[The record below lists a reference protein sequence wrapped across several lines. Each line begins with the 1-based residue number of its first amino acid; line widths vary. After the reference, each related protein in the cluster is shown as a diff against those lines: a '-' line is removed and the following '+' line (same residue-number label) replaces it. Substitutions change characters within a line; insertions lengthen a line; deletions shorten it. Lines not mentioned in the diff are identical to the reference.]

1 MILAAT
7 IGHAGRPSRWSDRG
21 AAFEGAEEVSVVRRY
36 LDAFDREARSLGH
49 TVVLLSDGE
58 YASQWARADL
68 YKASVY
74 LNCHVNAGG
83 GDRGELFYDHRSAR
97 GRALAES
104 VAVELGAVVPWPC
117 RARACRPD
125 TNGIPRDGDYSEA
138 FGCIAGV
145 KAVALCV
152 EPYFLDGPRR
162 AWFLGQLDTVG
173 RALARG
179 VDAWSRGGRP

>member
-1 MILAAT
+1 MIIAAT
-7 IGHAGRPSRWSDRG
+7 IGHAGRPSRWADRG
-21 AAFEGAEEVSVVRRY
+21 AAFEGAEEVSAVRRY
-36 LDAFDREARSLGH
+36 LDACDQELRRLGH

-58 YASQWARADL
+58 YSAQWTRADQ

-83 GDRGELFYDHRSAR
+83 GDRGELFYDHRSTR

-104 VAVELGAVVPWPC
+104 VAA
-117 RARACRPD
+117 
-125 TNGIPRDGDYSEA
+125 EA
-138 FGCIAGV
+138 FGCISGV

-162 AWFLGQLDTVG
+162 AWFHSNLNLIGQG
-173 RALARG
+173 LARG
-179 VDAWSRGGRP
+179 VDAWSRP

>member
-21 AAFEGAEEVSVVRRY
+21 AAFEGSEEVSVVRRY
-36 LDAFDREARSLGH
+36 LDAFDREARALGH

-68 YKASVY
+68 YTASVY

-83 GDRGELFYDHRSAR
+83 GDRGELFYDHRSTS
-97 GRALAES
+97 GKLLAGF
-104 VAVELGAVVPWPC
+104 VAGELGAVVPWPC
-117 RARACRPD
+117 FARMCQPD
-125 TNGIPRDGDYSEA
+125 SNGVARDGDYAEA
-138 FGCIAGV
+138 FACISGV

-162 AWFLGQLDTVG
+162 GWFLGQLDTVG

-179 VDAWSRGGRP
+179 VDAWSRR